1 MNMKKLG
8 FALSLTAAFGLMA
21 CESSSS
27 ASSDNSDSTTPTCK
41 VTSDASSVTTTITK
55 DGATITTTASIDGKF
70 VVSTTTFTNAPQD
83 EIDAACAEEKADDE
97 NVEVNCDGKTITA
110 KTNAHGATVA
120 LLKTGAEYT
129 CKAIESGKLNLDEEE
144 EEEDLPEQQNQSGD
158 GDDNQG
164 GKTKVDD
171 DQGSEDPSDDDSSVK
186 TNPDEDDDDDSD
198 DIGFNLGD
206 LIQTCENEGET
217 KTESTFL
224 GIDIPMICQD
234 GYWQEDEETIETL
247 TYCETEGATKDTLIA
262 NKTITLTC
270 EENEWTMSDED
281 AEEMMKCDNEG
292 EKQSLQGMP
301 LICKEGKW
309 DVDLEAMGLGDL
321 ANQFGDLGDLSLTE
335 N

>member
-70 VVSTTTFTNAPQD
+70 VVSTTTFTNAPQS

-110 KTNAHGATVA
+110 KANAHGANAKMLKVVA
-120 LLKTGAEYT
+120 EET
-129 CKAIESGKLNLDEEE
+129 CKAIESGKLNLDDDE

-186 TNPDEDDDDDSD
+186 TNPDEDDDDED
-198 DIGFNLGD
+198 FNLED
-206 LIQTCENEGET
+206 L
-217 KTESTFL
+217 
-224 GIDIPMICQD
+224 
-234 GYWQEDEETIETL
+234 
-247 TYCETEGATKDTLIA
+247 
-262 NKTITLTC
+262 
-270 EENEWTMSDED
+270 
-281 AEEMMKCDNEG
+281 
-292 EKQSLQGMP
+292 
-301 LICKEGKW
+301 
-309 DVDLEAMGLGDL
+309 GL
-321 ANQFGDLGDLSLTE
+321 DLGDLGTTCDKAGATWVA
-335 N
+335 